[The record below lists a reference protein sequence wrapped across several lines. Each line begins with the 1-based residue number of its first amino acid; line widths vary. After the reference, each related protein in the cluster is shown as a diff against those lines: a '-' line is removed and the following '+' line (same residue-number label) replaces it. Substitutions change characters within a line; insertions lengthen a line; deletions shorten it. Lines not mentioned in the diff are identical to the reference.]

1 MNDKVTKKE
10 MIDYILSIETS
21 AVSAADLKKK
31 KVGEIKEI
39 YDNLKSTYPDEGDND
54 NEGTEEE
61 DCEEECSYKEHIREL
76 IFNITLDTLMD
87 KYNDFFRDTTGYKI
101 DNEMEQAYPIN
112 GNWLNLCPNNL
123 KLWGYWDMDR
133 WENEKDKE
141 LAYHIKEKYGHNV

>member
-1 MNDKVTKKE
+1 MNKKE

-21 AVSAADLKKK
+21 AISAADLKKK

-101 DNEMEQAYPIN
+101 DN
-112 GNWLNLCPNNL
+112 
-123 KLWGYWDMDR
+123 
-133 WENEKDKE
+133 
-141 LAYHIKEKYGHNV
+141 